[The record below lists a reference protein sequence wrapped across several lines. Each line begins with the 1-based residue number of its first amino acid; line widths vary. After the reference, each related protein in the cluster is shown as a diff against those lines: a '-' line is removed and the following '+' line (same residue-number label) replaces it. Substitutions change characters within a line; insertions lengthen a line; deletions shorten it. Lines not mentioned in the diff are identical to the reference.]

1 MMDKLPQFQTLDELV
16 AFWDDHDFTDY
27 VDEMEEVGEEGLP
40 GQKQPALRVVLDWY
54 IWERLNQLA
63 GQRGL
68 SLDQLARQWLE
79 ERIAHEAA

>member
-1 MMDKLPQFQTLDELV
+1 MDKLPQFQTLDELV

-27 VDEMEEVGEEGLP
+27 AEEMEEVGEEGLP
-40 GQKQPALRVVLDWY
+40 GQRQPMLQVTLDQY
-54 IWERLNQLA
+54 SWERLNELA

-79 ERIAHEAA
+79 ERLTHEVA